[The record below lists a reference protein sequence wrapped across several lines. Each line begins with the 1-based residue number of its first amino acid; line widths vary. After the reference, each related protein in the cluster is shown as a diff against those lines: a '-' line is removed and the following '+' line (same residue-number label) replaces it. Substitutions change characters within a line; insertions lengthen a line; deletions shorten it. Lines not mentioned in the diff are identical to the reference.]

1 MAENATP
8 EPTPAAAPA
17 PAPGAAAAQARQ
29 QAAMPRVQMSYAN
42 ICALHGTPAEV
53 ILNFGLA
60 LPAPPAQGQTQ
71 PQLAVQIN
79 QRVIMSYP
87 AVKRLALDL
96 GSLIR
101 NHEEQFGELKLPT
114 APAPAAEGDESAT
127 TT

>member
-17 PAPGAAAAQARQ
+17 AQPRQ